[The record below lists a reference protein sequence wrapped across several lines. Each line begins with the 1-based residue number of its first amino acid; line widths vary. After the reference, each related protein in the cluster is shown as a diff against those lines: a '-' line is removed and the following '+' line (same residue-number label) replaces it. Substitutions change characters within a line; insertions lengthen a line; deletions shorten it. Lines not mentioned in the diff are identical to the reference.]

1 MAVLKYKTFEDAEQ
15 ALWNFNPD
23 NDFFR
28 KIHELFVLAAKLNP
42 VIYPR
47 GVFKYKTFEE
57 AQEQRL
63 EWELRNAVDKK
74 RKAKSV

>member
-1 MAVLKYKTFEDAEQ
+1 MTVFKYKTFEDAEQ

-23 NDFFR
+23 ERFFR
-28 KIHELFVLAAKLNP
+28 KIHELFFLAEKLNP
-42 VIYPR
+42 VNYPP

-63 EWELRNAVDKK
+63 EWELQNAVDKE
-74 RKAKSV
+74 S